1 MLSKGKQFPFFLIF
15 HPKLSLFQMEK
26 FTFRK
31 KERLCSK
38 KIIGNL
44 FRDGNSFALFPFRIY
59 WQITTSEQLSP
70 ARIAI
75 SIPKKKFKKAVDRN
89 LIKRRIKEAYR
100 KNKQNLYFDL
110 KRKNLNIAFIL
121 IYLAHDLMT
130 YPELEEKMILTL
142 QKLMESYEKAS

>member
-1 MLSKGKQFPFFLIF
+1 MFSKGKQFPFFIIF

-26 FTFRK
+26 FTFK
-31 KERLCSK
+31 KNERLCSQ

-44 FRDGNSFALFPFRIY
+44 FQKGNSFTLFPVRIY
-59 WQITTSEQLSP
+59 WQITTSEQFSP

-100 KNKQNLYFDL
+100 KNKQNLYHDL
-110 KRKNLNIAFIL
+110 KSKNLNIVFIL
-121 IYLAHDLMT
+121 IYLAHDLMA
-130 YPELEEKMILTL
+130 YPELEEEMILTL

>member
-1 MLSKGKQFPFFLIF
+1 MG
-15 HPKLSLFQMEK
+15 K

-31 KERLCSK
+31 KERLCSQ

-59 WQITTSEQLSP
+59 WQITTSEQLPP

-110 KRKNLNIAFIL
+110 KSKNLNIAFIL
-121 IYLAHDLMT
+121 IYLAHDLMA

>member
-1 MLSKGKQFPFFLIF
+1 MG
-15 HPKLSLFQMEK
+15 K

-31 KERLCSK
+31 KERLCSQ

-59 WQITTSEQLSP
+59 WQITTSEQFSP

-100 KNKQNLYFDL
+100 KNKQNLYHDL
-110 KRKNLNIAFIL
+110 KSKNLNIAFIL
-121 IYLAHDLMT
+121 IYLAHDLMA

>member
-1 MLSKGKQFPFFLIF
+1 MG
-15 HPKLSLFQMEK
+15 K
-26 FTFRK
+26 FTFKK
-31 KERLCSK
+31 KERLCSQ

-44 FRDGNSFALFPFRIY
+44 FQKGNSFALFPFRVY
-59 WQITTSEQLSP
+59 WQIITSEQLSP

-110 KRKNLNIAFIL
+110 KSKNLNIVFIL
-121 IYLAHDLMT
+121 IYLAPDLMT

>member
-1 MLSKGKQFPFFLIF
+1 
-15 HPKLSLFQMEK
+15 MEK
-26 FTFRK
+26 FTFKK
-31 KERLCSK
+31 KERLCSQ

-44 FRDGNSFALFPFRIY
+44 FQKGNSFALFPFRIY

-70 ARIAI
+70 AQVAI
-75 SIPKKKFKKAVDRN
+75 SVPKKKFKKAVDRN

-100 KNKQNLYFDL
+100 KNKQNLYHDL
-110 KRKNLNIAFIL
+110 KSKNLNIAFIL
-121 IYLAHDLMT
+121 IYLAPDLMP

>member
-26 FTFRK
+26 FTFKK
-31 KERLCSK
+31 KERLCSQ

-44 FRDGNSFALFPFRIY
+44 FQKGNSFALFPFRIY
-59 WQITTSEQLSP
+59 WQITTCEQFSP
-70 ARIAI
+70 VRIAI

-100 KNKQNLYFDL
+100 KNKQNLYHDL
-110 KRKNLNIAFIL
+110 KSKNLHIVFIL

-130 YPELEEKMILTL
+130 YSELEGKMILTL